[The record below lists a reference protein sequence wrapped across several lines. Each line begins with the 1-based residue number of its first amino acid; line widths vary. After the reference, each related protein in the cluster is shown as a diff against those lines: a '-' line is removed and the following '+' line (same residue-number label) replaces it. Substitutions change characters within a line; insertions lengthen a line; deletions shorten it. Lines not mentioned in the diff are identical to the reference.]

1 MRLTGLQKDLIF
13 GTLLGDG
20 NLQTNNGQTWRYR
33 ALHKAAHH
41 QYILSKY
48 TILKDYCS
56 TGLLYS
62 IVPDKRT
69 EKCYYRYY
77 FNTLFSDEFKFFGQ
91 LFYRQEE
98 DKSWKKFVPKNV
110 QHFLNPRILAYW
122 YMDDGALKWKGR
134 SNAVRLRTDS
144 FSEFEVLLLQKAL
157 QDKFSLKVSVVRQ
170 NSCFRLCILEESYLD
185 LKSLVLPYLEPS
197 MYYKF
202 PDGHR
207 GVYQDEDLSDDIYN
221 KFGKE

>member
-1 MRLTGLQKDLIF
+1 MGLTELQKDLIF
-13 GTLLGDG
+13 GSLLGDG

-41 QYILSKY
+41 QYIFTKY
-48 TILKDYCS
+48 IILKSYCK
-56 TGLLYS
+56 TGLIYS
-62 IVPDKRT
+62 TISDKRT
-69 EKCYYRYY
+69 EKLYYRYY

-91 LFYRQEE
+91 LFYRQKENN
-98 DKSWKKFVPKNV
+98 SWEKVIPKNV

-134 SNAVRLRTDS
+134 SNAVKLCTDS
-144 FSEFEVLLLQKAL
+144 YSELEVFLLQKAL
-157 QDKFSLKVSVVRQ
+157 QDKFCLKVSVNRQ
-170 NSCFRLCILEESYLD
+170 NSHFRLCILESSYPD
-185 LKSLVLPYLEPS
+185 LRSLILPYLEPS

-207 GVYQDEDLSDDIYN
+207 GVYQEEISFDDVQN
-221 KFGKE
+221 KFGED